1 MSERAKRNASIGI
14 LFLSSISG
22 VAMIAFY
29 VYKIWSF
36 EKDKNISKSQ
46 IDLDDSSIEPMKKA

>member
-1 MSERAKRNASIGI
+1 
-14 LFLSSISG
+14 
-22 VAMIAFY
+22 MIAFY

-36 EKDKNISKSQ
+36 EKDKNSSKSQ